1 MGRFLTTLFEGLMG
15 NPGEN
20 GIFSCSENDTEI
32 DDFGFSRKKTFFVI
46 FDKIVIFEK
55 KRKME
60 IPKKH
65 EKSCFRG
72 VKPLKDMMIDST
84 QSGGYHDGNA
94 PILPLG

>member
-46 FDKIVIFEK
+46 FDKIVIF
-55 KRKME
+55 
-60 IPKKH
+60 
-65 EKSCFRG
+65 
-72 VKPLKDMMIDST
+72 
-84 QSGGYHDGNA
+84 
-94 PILPLG
+94 